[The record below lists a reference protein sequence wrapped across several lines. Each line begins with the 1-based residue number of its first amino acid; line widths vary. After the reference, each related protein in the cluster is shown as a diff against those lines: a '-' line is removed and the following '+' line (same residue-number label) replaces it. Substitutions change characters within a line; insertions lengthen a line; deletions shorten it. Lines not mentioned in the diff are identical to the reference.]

1 MTQLAQFTS
10 SSHSAT
16 ASVVDNAGA
25 RDAAVAL
32 VEGGQPPGAQ
42 QLQIEAKVEAHA
54 SSNATIKK

>member
-32 VEGGQPPGAQ
+32 VEGGGCSKPPGAQ
-42 QLQIEAKVEAHA
+42 QLQIEVVHKGCE
-54 SSNATIKK
+54 